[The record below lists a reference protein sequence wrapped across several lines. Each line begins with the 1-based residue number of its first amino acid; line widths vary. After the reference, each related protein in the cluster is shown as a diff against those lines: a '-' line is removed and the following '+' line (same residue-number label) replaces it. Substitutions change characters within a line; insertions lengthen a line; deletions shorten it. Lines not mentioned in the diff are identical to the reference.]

1 MYKSLWLFACAFK
14 TNRDADER
22 FRKKTQFKESER
34 HFSVLVAGQMT
45 CFIHLLTFALYI
57 PVFAKHFGNA
67 LHLKTFTI
75 SHGASN
81 TKVMGSIPR

>member
-1 MYKSLWLFACAFK
+1 MS
-14 TNRDADER
+14 
-22 FRKKTQFKESER
+22 
-34 HFSVLVAGQMT
+34 VAGQMT

-57 PVFAKHFGNA
+57 PVFAKHFGNS

-75 SHGASN
+75 SHGACN